1 MSTILNVNWDT
12 VDYDK
17 KVADYINMPDG
28 TQRVIEMTMLHWY
41 IVSFMTEH
49 GYTPLSDLINDI
61 VEELNADPEA
71 DFEEEFDDLLR
82 LAIMT
87 WGRTWIENV
96 DKPRR

>member
-1 MSTILNVNWDT
+1 MNAILKVNWDT

-17 KVADYINMPDG
+17 AVADTIDMPDG

-49 GYTPLSDLINDI
+49 GHTALSELIADV
-61 VEELNADPEA
+61 VEELNEDPEA

-96 DKPRR
+96 NKPRH